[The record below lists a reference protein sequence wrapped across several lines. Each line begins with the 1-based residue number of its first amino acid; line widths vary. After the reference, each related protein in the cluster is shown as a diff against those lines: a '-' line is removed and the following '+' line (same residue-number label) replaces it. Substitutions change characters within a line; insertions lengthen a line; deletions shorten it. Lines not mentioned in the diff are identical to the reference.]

1 MSTDDTRPLPPL
13 AAGTPAPAAATDGPD
28 APATTT
34 PADRTGTSDA
44 AATAG
49 TTPDGDATTPA
60 TVGPR
65 RRRVRVGTVVWGVIV
80 AVVGA
85 GVLAVAAGY
94 TIDVQLAAIGLLV
107 AAGLGMIVGPLV
119 AAGRRDR
126 R

>member
-13 AAGTPAPAAATDGPD
+13 APGAPAPEAATDAAD
-28 APATTT
+28 APGTTT
-34 PADRTGTSDA
+34 PTDRAETSDGT
-44 AATAG
+44 AATPVA
-49 TTPDGDATTPA
+49 P
-60 TVGPR
+60 GPR
-65 RRRVRVGTVVWGVIV
+65 RRRVRVGTVVWGVII

-85 GVLAVAAGY
+85 GILAVAAGY

>member
-1 MSTDDTRPLPPL
+1 MSTDDTRPLPPH
-13 AAGTPAPAAATDGPD
+13 AAGAPAPAAATDGPD
-28 APATTT
+28 APATT

-49 TTPDGDATTPA
+49 TTPDGDAATPA
-60 TVGPR
+60 AVGPR

>member
-13 AAGTPAPAAATDGPD
+13 AAGAPAPAAATDGPD
-28 APATTT
+28 APTAAGA
-34 PADRTGTSDA
+34 ADRTVAPDATSA
-44 AATAG
+44 VG
-49 TTPDGDATTPA
+49 TTPDGDAA
-60 TVGPR
+60 TSVAPGPR
-65 RRRVRVGTVVWGVIV
+65 RRRVRVGTVVWGVII

-107 AAGLGMIVGPLV
+107 AAGIGMIVGPLV